1 MKLELSEIYIVKT
14 SVENQTIK
22 AADAMV
28 VSNLL
33 VKLNKEFERLQKLE
47 AKKQPAEAME
57 VAK

>member
-1 MKLELSEIYIVKT
+1 MKLELNELYIVKT
-14 SVENQTIK
+14 SIENQTIK
-22 AADAMV
+22 AADALV

-33 VKLNKEFERLQKLE
+33 AKVGKEFERLQKLE